1 MRTLDFSWPAIAV
14 ATALLV
20 VALFSGCAT
29 TGMPA
34 NATFTQK
41 LTADEMVLGA
51 VKNDIAGQCPKM
63 APVAG
68 LISKALAVATNP
80 TDVINDISEAVSA
93 VPDLVQ
99 DYDSISCAIKVVL
112 ADYKKYFKAAP
123 AASPAAK
130 AAAARITV
138 LERALV
144 MLNAPASDTC
154 MASR

>member
-34 NATFTQK
+34 NATFQQK
-41 LTADEMVLGA
+41 LTADEMVIGA

-112 ADYKKYFKAAP
+112 ADYKKYFKTAP
-123 AASPAAK
+123 AASSAAK
-130 AAAARITV
+130 SVAAKITV